1 MRYTYAIS
9 ALRYKRARLVGEIE
23 AAERAIAKQ
32 RETLATLDATL
43 RLFHPEADPSHITA
57 VRPVWRGIYFRHGE
71 RPRLCLEALRDAG
84 SPLHAPRIAEYLMRA
99 KGLDVNDRPL
109 RAAIVNFMASA
120 LGRLARKGLVR
131 KIIAEPEVWWEL
143 VQNPLTDP

>member
-9 ALRYKRARLVGEIE
+9 ALRHKRARLAGEIE

-32 RETLATLDATL
+32 RAELATLDATL
-43 RLFHPEADPSHITA
+43 RLFHPDADPSHITS

-84 SPLHAPRIAEYLMRA
+84 GPLSAPRIGEYLMRA
-99 KGLDVNDRPL
+99 KGMDVNNQPL
-109 RAAIVNFMASA
+109 RAAVVGFMASV
-120 LGRLARKGLVR
+120 LARLERKRLVR
-131 KIIAEPEVWWEL
+131 KIIVEPEVWWEL
-143 VQNPLTDP
+143 VGL